1 MGTSR
6 LLGMFKMWFI
16 FLNVMR
22 NRPEF
27 QNLSELSLLKIHQNP
42 LLIKHYDTQH
52 HALNSLTKKWKC
64 NLSLISPVIGDFSG
78 QYRAANQICRS
89 LVLYFKI
96 WNIVNNLILHWFI
109 IYIYSDTLIKIEC
122 QLAICK
128 PTYKLL
134 VYWLSKFINNLQ
146 YLYL

>member
-52 HALNSLTKKWKC
+52 HALNSLTKK
-64 NLSLISPVIGDFSG
+64 
-78 QYRAANQICRS
+78 
-89 LVLYFKI
+89 
-96 WNIVNNLILHWFI
+96 
-109 IYIYSDTLIKIEC
+109 
-122 QLAICK
+122 
-128 PTYKLL
+128 
-134 VYWLSKFINNLQ
+134 
-146 YLYL
+146 